1 MDLNQNKKDLQE
13 NPVGFHFTLH
23 CGPMKWILPLVLI
36 TTFVHARS
44 VVPERVVTQ
53 SLDLYSRSNKTLPDS
68 SVEVRVTTVN
78 KRGDFVQNGSKK
90 ILSKEIFESYKK
102 PSDAVFEMIPN
113 QNSGDDERKG
123 RRGTA
128 FSIGENLVLTNNHVL
143 DETFKNTTECSDF
156 EVKDHS
162 GETYDCKTVHY
173 CSPELDVC
181 LIEMQTKIKT
191 KRDCFLCSGT
201 KYEVSLAQGPSLK
214 LKFTFKPEVEK
225 WQETITTAIGNS
237 QGWGIHFSQ
246 GKGIS
251 FAKDRM
257 YFWAPI
263 SKGNS
268 GGALL
273 NDEGLVIGLVKQ
285 QSSKLISTDANEVYN
300 VALPSETVIR
310 VVREALRD
318 NPETLLKFNKSV
330 VE

>member
-1 MDLNQNKKDLQE
+1 MDFTQNKKDLQE
-13 NPVGFHFTLH
+13 NPAGFNFTLH
-23 CGPMKWILPLVLI
+23 CGPMKWLLPLLLI
-36 TTFVHARS
+36 YSSVHARS
-44 VVPERVVTQ
+44 VVPERVVTP
-53 SLDLYSRSNKTLPDS
+53 SLDLYSRSNKTLPDGS
-68 SVEVRVTTVN
+68 IEVRVTTVN

-90 ILSKEIFESYKK
+90 ILTKEIFESYKK

-113 QNSGDDERKG
+113 QNFGDSDRAG

-162 GETYDCKTVHY
+162 GETYDCKAVHF
-173 CSPELDVC
+173 CSPEHDVC
-181 LIEMQTKIKT
+181 LIEMSPKTKT

-214 LKFTFKPEVEK
+214 LKASFKPDVEK
-225 WQETITTAIGNS
+225 WQDTVTTAIGNS
-237 QGWGIHFSQ
+237 MGWGIHFSQ

-251 FAKDRM
+251 VQRDRTF
-257 YFWAPI
+257 FWAPI

-273 NDEGLVIGLVKQ
+273 NDAGEVIGVVKL
-285 QSSKLISTDANEVYN
+285 QSKTLLSSDANEVYN
-300 VALPSETVIR
+300 VAAPSETVIR
-310 VVREALRD
+310 IIREALRD
-318 NPETLLKFNKSV
+318 NPETLIKFNKSV

>member
-1 MDLNQNKKDLQE
+1 
-13 NPVGFHFTLH
+13 
-23 CGPMKWILPLVLI
+23 MKIFLLVLLLSNL
-36 TTFVHARS
+36 VSARS
-44 VVPERVVTQ
+44 VVPERVVTP
-53 SLDLYSRSNKTLPDS
+53 SLDLYSRSNKTFPDGS
-68 SVEVRVTTVN
+68 IEVRVTTVS
-78 KRGDFVQNGSKK
+78 KRGDFQLNGSKK
-90 ILSKEIFESYKK
+90 ILSKEMFESYKK
-102 PSDAVFEMIPN
+102 SSDAVFEMIPN

-156 EVKDHS
+156 EVKDHI

-173 CSPELDVC
+173 CSAELDVC
-181 LIEMQTKIKT
+181 LIEMQTKTKT

-214 LKFTFKPEVEK
+214 LKASFKPEVEK
-225 WQETITTAIGNS
+225 WDETITTAIGNS
-237 QGWGIHFSQ
+237 QGWGIHYSQ

-273 NDEGLVIGLVKQ
+273 NNEGLVIGLVKQ
-285 QSSKLISTDANEVYN
+285 QSQKLISSDHNEVYN
-300 VALPSETVIR
+300 IALPSETVIR